1 MQIATSVGSTA
12 GSPRSERRR
21 DASMSDTR
29 DPAEYKML
37 EAVEQYFIRADAGR
51 ADALDLFTDDVQ
63 LYFPKFGVAKGKQA
77 FGELASGLLGSLS
90 EFGHDLSSFRYV
102 IAKDV
107 VVVEGTT
114 RGADRTGNRWS
125 GGETAGGRFCS
136 VFRFRDGLIARM
148 HIYLDPDYTGR

>member
-1 MQIATSVGSTA
+1 MIETT
-12 GSPRSERRR
+12 
-21 DASMSDTR
+21 DAVQSKR
-29 DPAEYKML
+29 I

-63 LYFPKFGVAKGKQA
+63 LYFPKFGVARGKRA
-77 FGELASGLLGSLS
+77 FGELASGLLGSLR
-90 EFGHDLSSFRYV
+90 EFGHDLSSFRYI
-102 IAKDV
+102 IARDA

-114 RGADRTGNRWS
+114 RGADRDGNRWA

-148 HIYLDPDYTGR
+148 HIYLDPDYTSRDRERFLWGTDRQW

>member
-1 MQIATSVGSTA
+1 MVDL
-12 GSPRSERRR
+12 E
-21 DASMSDTR
+21 DAHQSS
-29 DPAEYKML
+29 ML

-51 ADALDLFTDDVQ
+51 PDALDLFTDDVQ

-90 EFGHDLSSFRYV
+90 ELAHDLSSFRYV
-102 IAKDV
+102 VTEDS

-114 RGADRTGNRWS
+114 RGADRAGNRWS

-148 HIYLDPDYTGR
+148 HIYVDPDYTGRDRERFLWGTDRTW

>member
-1 MQIATSVGSTA
+1 
-12 GSPRSERRR
+12 
-21 DASMSDTR
+21 MSDTR
-29 DPAEYKML
+29 GPAQSKMV
-37 EAVEQYFIRADAGR
+37 ETVEQYFIRADAGR

-114 RGADRTGNRWS
+114 RGADRAGNRWS
-125 GGETAGGRFCS
+125 GGATAGGRFCS

-148 HIYLDPDYTGR
+148 HIYLDPDYTGRDRDRFLWGTDRQW

>member
-1 MQIATSVGSTA
+1 MNYTPG
-12 GSPRSERRR
+12 
-21 DASMSDTR
+21 
-29 DPAEYKML
+29 PAESKL
-37 EAVEQYFIRADAGR
+37 IETVEQYFIRADAGR

-77 FGELASGLLGSLS
+77 FGELATGHLGTLS

-102 IAKDV
+102 IASNV
-107 VVVEGTT
+107 VVVEGTP
-114 RGADRTGNRWS
+114 RGADRAGNRWS

-148 HIYLDPDYTGR
+148 HIYLDPDYTGRDRERFLWGTDRQW

>member
-1 MQIATSVGSTA
+1 MRIVTSVGSTA
-12 GSPRSERRR
+12 GSRRR
-21 DASMSDTR
+21 ELGKDESMNDTR
-29 DPAEYKML
+29 IPAESKML

-51 ADALDLFTDDVQ
+51 ADALDLFTDDVH

-114 RGADRTGNRWS
+114 RGADRAGNR
-125 GGETAGGRFCS
+125 
-136 VFRFRDGLIARM
+136 
-148 HIYLDPDYTGR
+148 